1 MVLYE
6 KVINDLEKII
16 VSKKLIVIAIVAGL
30 VNFTGAFALVWFTK
44 QTPPT
49 ENNASDGSLNQQAFM
64 QNGIDLN
71 LPQSESIM
79 ADSIGSDYD
88 SKKIVLK
95 EKQFKDLIYEAREK
109 IQEYNNKL
117 NNFDL
122 REQRLQI
129 THNMVKRD
137 VEKLNN
143 LQIQLASTVV
153 GLKEEREKLL
163 NSQIKVVKNEKKN
176 LVSIAAAYDKMDA
189 ASASKIL
196 LNISRSPSSN
206 PNRSDNIDEA
216 VKIIYY
222 MTERTKAKLLAEMV
236 GLEPRLAAELCQRL
250 KQIAE
255 KE

>member
-16 VSKKLIVIAIVAGL
+16 VSKKLVIIAIVAGL

-49 ENNASDGSLNQQAFM
+49 ENNASDDSLNQQAFM

-71 LPQSESIM
+71 PPQSKSFM
-79 ADSIGSDYD
+79 TDKIGNDYA

-117 NNFDL
+117 NDFDL

-129 THNMVKRD
+129 THNMVKKD

-163 NSQIKVVKNEKKN
+163 NSQIEVVKNEKKN

-196 LNISRSPSSN
+196 INISRSPSSN
-206 PNRSDNIDEA
+206 PNNNDNIDEA
-216 VKIIYY
+216 VKIVYY

-236 GLEPRLAAELCQRL
+236 NLEPRLAAELCQRL
-250 KQIAE
+250 KQITE